1 MFGKFWKKY
10 SWAVKKAILE
20 IKETTILKLY
30 LDDQSNY
37 FPNFIFPPYCLRK
50 MDSHVFGSCFFN
62 IFLLFQFPF
71 FSLDLDI
78 VRYSPRLPIRINRK
92 VCLES
97 KLSLSIDKQLL
108 VMNIAIQGKA
118 VSCEILGHL
127 FTWTHT
133 LKFFPCHHT
142 LLGDLRA
149 FWVSCHCY
157 FLLSIICRPAVF
169 AYFFSGLL
177 RT

>member
-1 MFGKFWKKY
+1 MT
-10 SWAVKKAILE
+10 KAI
-20 IKETTILKLY
+20 TSPILC
-30 LDDQSNY
+30 
-37 FPNFIFPPYCLRK
+37 FHHIFSRK
-50 MDSHVFGSCFFN
+50 WIAMFLVHVFLISSFS
-62 IFLLFQFPF
+62 IFQFPF
-71 FSLDLDI
+71 FSLDLDV

-133 LKFFPCHHT
+133 LKFFPCHHA

-149 FWVSCHCY
+149 FWVSSHCY
-157 FLLSIICRPAVF
+157 FLLSIICRPAAF

-177 RT
+177 KT